1 MFKIKNIILIHGN
14 ESFLIEKHSKDIVDK
29 LVDKSFYDF
38 NVSKF
43 EFEDLDIEKLY
54 NSLQTLPLMS
64 DNKVVIIE
72 NMPLDKGA
80 ISKYKTVFEELANII
95 NNVPPSTYLIINSST
110 EKLFNGKFLKKF
122 KEVGDINVVNKL
134 NRPELMKYISN
145 YLGIKQSDNVKL
157 INYIVD
163 NSGYLIAELKMTLL
177 DLNNELDKIKN
188 LDLNASNKDIVETL
202 TKISGYNIFNLTD
215 SILEKSLKKSLL
227 IYNNLMD
234 DSDDAFRIFYMIL
247 RTIRNILIIKECRR
261 RGMNNIQISKK
272 YSISNF
278 ELKKIERF
286 INLWTY
292 KDLKEAINSSYALE
306 VGLKSKPI
314 KPRAQVENYI
324 LNLCS

>member
-1 MFKIKNIILIHGN
+1 MSKIRNIILIHGS
-14 ESFLIEKHSKDIVDK
+14 ESFLIERHSQDIVDK
-29 LVDKSFYDF
+29 LVDKNFYDF

-43 EFEDLDIEKLY
+43 DFEDIDMEKLY

-64 DNKVVIIE
+64 DNKVVVIE
-72 NMPLDKGA
+72 NMILDKAA
-80 ISKYKTVFEELANII
+80 ISKYKTVFEELAKII
-95 NNVPPSTYLIINSST
+95 TNVPSSTYLIITSST

-122 KEVGDINVVNKL
+122 KEIGDIKVVNKL
-134 NRPELMKYISN
+134 NRPELMKYVSD
-145 YLGIKQSDNVKL
+145 YLNIKQSDNVKL

-188 LDLNASNKDIVETL
+188 LDLNASDKDIIDTL
-202 TKISGYNIFNLTD
+202 TKISDYNIFNLTD

-227 IYNNLMD
+227 IYNILMD
-234 DSDDAFRIFYMIL
+234 DNDDAFRIFYMIL

-261 RGMNNIQISKK
+261 RGMNNIQITKK
-272 YSISNF
+272 YFISNF

-286 INLWTY
+286 INIWTY
-292 KDLKEAINSSYALE
+292 KDLKESINISYDLE

-314 KPRAQVENYI
+314 KPKIQVENYI

>member
-1 MFKIKNIILIHGN
+1 MFEIKNIILIYGN
-14 ESFLIEKHSKDIVDK
+14 ESFLIEKYSKEIIDN
-29 LVDKSFYDF
+29 LVDKSFFDF

-110 EKLFNGKFLKKF
+110 DKLFNGKFLKKF
-122 KEVGDINVVNKL
+122 KEIGDINVVNKL

-215 SILEKSLKKSLL
+215 SILEKTLKKSLL

>member
-1 MFKIKNIILIHGN
+1 MSKIRNIILIHGS
-14 ESFLIEKHSKDIVDK
+14 ESFLIERHSQDIVDK

-43 EFEDLDIEKLY
+43 DFEDIDMEKLY

-64 DNKVVIIE
+64 DNKVVVIE
-72 NMPLDKGA
+72 NMILDKAA
-80 ISKYKTVFEELANII
+80 ISKYKTIFEDLANLIT
-95 NNVPPSTYLIINSST
+95 NVPSSTYLIITSST

-122 KEVGDINVVNKL
+122 KEVGDIKVVNKL
-134 NRPELMKYISN
+134 NRPELMKYVSD
-145 YLGIKQSDNVKL
+145 YLNIKQSDNVKL

-188 LDLNASNKDIVETL
+188 LDLNASDKDIIDTL
-202 TKISGYNIFNLTD
+202 TKISDYNIFNLTD

-227 IYNNLMD
+227 IYNILMD
-234 DSDDAFRIFYMIL
+234 DNDDAFRIFYMIL

-261 RGMNNIQISKK
+261 RGMNNIQITKK
-272 YSISNF
+272 YFISNF

-286 INLWTY
+286 INIWTY
-292 KDLKEAINSSYALE
+292 KDLKESINISYDLE

-314 KPRAQVENYI
+314 KPKIQVENYI

>member
-29 LVDKSFYDF
+29 LVDQSFFDF

>member
-14 ESFLIEKHSKDIVDK
+14 ESFLIEKHSKDIIDK
-29 LVDKSFYDF
+29 LVDKSFFDF

-43 EFEDLDIEKLY
+43 EFEDLETEKLY

-227 IYNNLMD
+227 IYNTLMD

-306 VGLKSKPI
+306 VGLKSKSI
-314 KPRAQVENYI
+314 KQRAQVENYI

>member
-14 ESFLIEKHSKDIVDK
+14 ESFLIEKHSKDIIDK

-122 KEVGDINVVNKL
+122 KEIGDINVVNKL

>member
-80 ISKYKTVFEELANII
+80 ISKYKTVFEELASII

-122 KEVGDINVVNKL
+122 KEIGNINVVNKL

-163 NSGYLIAELKMTLL
+163 NSGYLITELKMTLL

-227 IYNNLMD
+227 IYNTLMD

>member
-1 MFKIKNIILIHGN
+1 MFEIKNIILTHGS
-14 ESFLIEKHSKDIVDK
+14 ESYLIEKNSNEIIDK
-29 LVDKSFYDF
+29 LVDKNFYEF

-43 EFEDLDIEKLY
+43 EFDDLNIEKLY
-54 NSLQTLPLMS
+54 NSIQTLPLMS

-80 ISKYKTVFEELANII
+80 ISKYKTVFEELGNII
-95 NNVPPSTYLIINSST
+95 TNVPPSTYLIINSSA

-134 NRPELMKYISN
+134 NRPDLMKYISN
-145 YLGIKQSDNVKL
+145 YLGIKQSDNIKL

-163 NSGYLIAELKMTLL
+163 NSGYLITELKMTLL

-188 LDLNASNKDIVETL
+188 LNLNASDKDIIDTL

-215 SILEKSLKKSLL
+215 SILEKSLKKSLT
-227 IYNNLMD
+227 IYNTLID
-234 DSDDAFRIFYMIL
+234 DNDDAFIIFYMVV
-247 RTIRNILIIKECRR
+247 RMIRNILIIKECRR
-261 RGMNNIQISKK
+261 RGMNNMQITKR

-278 ELKKIERF
+278 ELKKLERF
-286 INLWTY
+286 INIWTY
-292 KDLKEAINSSYALE
+292 KELKDAINSSYELE

-314 KPRAQVENYI
+314 KPEIQVENYI
-324 LNLCS
+324 TNLCS

>member
-1 MFKIKNIILIHGN
+1 MSKIRNIILIHGS
-14 ESFLIEKHSKDIVDK
+14 ESFLIERHSQDIVDK
-29 LVDKSFYDF
+29 LVDKNFYDF

-43 EFEDLDIEKLY
+43 DFEDIDMEKLY

-64 DNKVVIIE
+64 DNKVVVIE
-72 NMPLDKGA
+72 NMILDKAA
-80 ISKYKTVFEELANII
+80 ISKYKTVFEELAKII
-95 NNVPPSTYLIINSST
+95 TNVPSSTYLIITSST

-122 KEVGDINVVNKL
+122 KEIGDIKVVNKL
-134 NRPELMKYISN
+134 NRPELMKYVSD
-145 YLGIKQSDNVKL
+145 YLNIKQSDNVKL

-188 LDLNASNKDIVETL
+188 LDLNASDKDIVDTL
-202 TKISGYNIFNLTD
+202 TKISDYNIFNLTD

-227 IYNNLMD
+227 IYNTLMD
-234 DSDDAFRIFYMIL
+234 DNADAFRIFYMIL

-261 RGMNNIQISKK
+261 RGMNNIQITKK

-286 INLWTY
+286 INIWTY
-292 KDLKEAINSSYALE
+292 KDLKESINISYDLE

-314 KPRAQVENYI
+314 KPKIQVENYI

>member
-14 ESFLIEKHSKDIVDK
+14 ESFLIEKHSKDIIDK
-29 LVDKSFYDF
+29 LVDKSFFDF

-227 IYNNLMD
+227 IYNTLMD

-306 VGLKSKPI
+306 VGLKSKSI

>member
-29 LVDKSFYDF
+29 LVDKSFFDF